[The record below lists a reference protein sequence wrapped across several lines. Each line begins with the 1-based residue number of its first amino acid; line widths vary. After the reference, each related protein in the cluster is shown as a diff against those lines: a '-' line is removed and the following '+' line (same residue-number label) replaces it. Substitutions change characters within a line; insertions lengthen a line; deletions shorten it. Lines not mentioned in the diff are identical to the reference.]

1 VIAVD
6 ACLFID
12 GAHVRSARNCPHV
25 GDVVDQEGLVP
36 VRGWTVQ
43 QGPASLLP
51 GNVVTVD
58 ELPHLDALRQDPYVD
73 VDQHLAHLVIAADED
88 ERVAIRTGRASD
100 VQEGK
105 ISGAGDTSVPDSD
118 GDHDGTAGEVSPE
131 ASEAAPDAPAN
142 NPSTDEAPASE

>member
-1 VIAVD
+1 MASTDNAATWTIQSEEP
-6 ACLFID
+6 LFHPD
-12 GAHVRSARNCPHV
+12 HV
-25 GDVVDQEGLVP
+25 
-36 VRGWTVQ
+36 
-43 QGPASLLP
+43 P